1 MSSEMGTFSCI
12 KESSDLDSNYSF
24 EFKHFFGFCDFSPNL
39 YIEFC
44 DFSPNLYIEFCDFY
58 S

>member
-1 MSSEMGTFSCI
+1 MGTFSCI
-12 KESSDLDSNYSF
+12 KESSNLDSNYSF